1 MDTKKVGWDWQRFLK
16 TLTYFE
22 IIPGLNLWEDL
33 WSGRLFSDRAASP
46 QPNLQTKMKIL
57 IFGANSQL
65 ANHLIQSLLAKGL
78 AVTAVVE
85 DLAAAKQVFGDRVNL
100 LPLNNN
106 LEENLSNL
114 TRQEF
119 TSTIYCLSPEKTEQV
134 SSDSHQLLKNLI
146 QLTDRHRKPI
156 TNQILFDFTNPDLQL
171 RETWGAVDDVVMG
184 GVSQSQIRLSNNRA
198 IFNGVVSTNNNGG
211 FVSVRTKNFSPPL
224 DLSSFEGIEL
234 KVKGDGKRYKF
245 ILRSEGKWDGVNYFM
260 SFDTVYDFPISVKIP
275 FAELIPTFRAKS
287 VPDAGAIDSSKIY
300 SMQLMLSKFEYD
312 GQLNQKF
319 EPGSFG
325 LEIENIQAYRTKPI
339 PKIILVGQEQT
350 ANYPEVETV
359 KNSGLGYSLIS
370 DRTFEAIALSTLD
383 ELQIKS

>member
-1 MDTKKVGWDWQRFLK
+1 MSTEKVGWDWQRFLK

-22 IIPGLNLWEDL
+22 IIPGLNLWENL
-33 WSGRLFSDRAASP
+33 WAGQLFSDQPSSP

-57 IFGANSQL
+57 ILGANPQL
-65 ANHLIQSLLAKGL
+65 VTHLVESFITKGL
-78 AVTAVVE
+78 EVTAVVE
-85 DLAAAKQVFGDRVNL
+85 DLTAAK
-100 LPLNNN
+100 
-106 LEENLSNL
+106 
-114 TRQEF
+114 T
-119 TSTIYCLSPEKTEQV
+119 
-134 SSDSHQLLKNLI
+134 DSHQLLQNLI
-146 QLTDRHRKPI
+146 QLTDRHLKPI
-156 TNQILFDFTNPDLQL
+156 TNQVLFDFTNPDLQL

-211 FVSVRTKNFSPPL
+211 FVSVRTKNFSPPI

-245 ILRSEGKWDGVNYFM
+245 ILRSEGKWDGVNYFT
-260 SFDTVYDFPISVKIP
+260 SFDTVYDFPISVQIP
-275 FAELIPTFRAKS
+275 FAGLIPTFRAKS
-287 VPDAGAIDSSKIY
+287 VPDAGQIDSSQIY

-339 PKIILVGQEQT
+339 PQLILVSPQKI
-350 ANYPEVETV
+350 ANYSEVETV
-359 KNSGLGYSLIS
+359 KNSGLAYSLIS
-370 DRTFEAIALSTLD
+370 DSTFEAIALSTLQ
-383 ELQIKS
+383 ELQIK

>member
-1 MDTKKVGWDWQRFLK
+1 MSTEEKVGWDWQRFLK

-33 WSGRLFSDRAASP
+33 WSGRLFSSRTSSP
-46 QPNLQTKMKIL
+46 QTNLQTNMKIL
-57 IFGANSQL
+57 ILGANTQL
-65 ANHLIQSLLAKGL
+65 VNHLTQSLLTKGL
-78 AVTAVVE
+78 DVTAVVE
-85 DLAAAKQVFGDRVNL
+85 DLAAAKQLFGDRIDL
-100 LPLNNN
+100 LPLNAN
-106 LEENLSNL
+106 LDETLSQL
-114 TRQEF
+114 MKQEF
-119 TSTIYCLSPEKTEQV
+119 TSTIYCLPSEKVEEANLN
-134 SSDSHQLLKNLI
+134 SHQLLQNLI
-146 QLTDRHRKPI
+146 QLTDRHHKPI

-211 FVSVRTKNFSPPL
+211 FVSVRTKNFSPPI
-224 DLSSFEGIEL
+224 DLSSFEGIEI

-287 VPDAGAIDSSKIY
+287 VPGAGEIDSSKIY

-312 GQLNQKF
+312 GKLNQKF

-339 PKIILVGQEQT
+339 PKVILVSRQEI
-350 ANYPEVETV
+350 ADYSEFATV
-359 KNSGLGYSLIS
+359 KNSGLAYSLIS
-370 DRTFEAIALSTLD
+370 DRTFEAIAISTIK
-383 ELQIKS
+383 ELQVK